1 MLTGITD
8 RRTFMHR
15 KPALTLLASL
25 ALLAMTT
32 GTAVAGTRNSG
43 YYDHQVIEYEGTA
56 VTANSVQEAQLLSHG
71 NIVFHVID
79 QTGKPPAVQ
88 CAKNTTTFPADA
100 TDCNVLNFIP
110 SEQGYAGG
118 AWNLQIFTW
127 KAGMTPTALTKD
139 DDITAAADAGL
150 GTLVAT
156 AVLVRCPVVNFSALR

>member
-1 MLTGITD
+1 MLRNG
-8 RRTFMHR
+8 
-15 KPALTLLASL
+15 ALTVIALL

-32 GTAVAGTRNSG
+32 STAVAGTRNSG
-43 YYDHQVIEYEGTA
+43 YYDHQVIEYEGTT

-71 NIVFHVID
+71 NIVFHMVD

-88 CAKNTTTFPADA
+88 CAQNTAMFPADA

-127 KAGMTPTALTKD
+127 KAGVTPTALTKD
-139 DDITAAADAGL
+139 DDIFAAAKAGL

-156 AVLVRCPVVNFSALR
+156 ATLVRCPVVNFSALR

>member
-1 MLTGITD
+1 MNFKL
-8 RRTFMHR
+8 RLM
-15 KPALTLLASL
+15 TLATL

-32 GTAVAGTRNSG
+32 TTAVAGTRNSG

-71 NIVFHVID
+71 NIVFHVVD

-88 CAKNTTTFPADA
+88 CARNTAMFPADA

-110 SEQGYAGG
+110 TEIGYAGG
-118 AWNLQIFTW
+118 AWNLQVFTW
-127 KAGMTPTALTKD
+127 KAGVTPTALTKD
-139 DDITAAADAGL
+139 DDIIAAATAGL

-156 AVLVRCPVVNFSALR
+156 NILVRCPLVNFAALR

>member
-1 MLTGITD
+1 MPGKLLLTTLM
-8 RRTFMHR
+8 TF
-15 KPALTLLASL
+15 ALF
-25 ALLAMTT
+25 AMTT
-32 GTAVAGTRNSG
+32 ATAVAGTRNSG

-56 VTANSVQEAQLLSHG
+56 VTASSVQEAQLLSRG

-79 QTGKPPAVQ
+79 QTGNPPAVQ
-88 CAKNTTTFPADA
+88 CAQNTAMFPADA

-110 SEQGYAGG
+110 SELGYAGG

-127 KAGMTPTALTKD
+127 KAGVTPTALTKD

-156 AVLVRCPVVNFSALR
+156 AVLVRCPVVNFSGLR

>member
-8 RRTFMHR
+8 GRTFMHR

-56 VTANSVQEAQLLSHG
+56 VTANSLQEAQLPSHATLL
-71 NIVFHVID
+71 FHVIVYSG
-79 QTGKPPAVQ
+79 QPLAGLCSINTAMCPASLS
-88 CAKNTTTFPADA
+88 
-100 TDCNVLNFIP
+100 DCNVLNFIP

-139 DDITAAADAGL
+139 DDITAAANAGL

-156 AVLVRCPVVNFSALR
+156 AIIVRCPVVNFSALR